1 MTEIDAQPPQEN
13 PLTNILVNVIVPV
26 LALSYL
32 SKDPDLLE
40 RLGKTVRPWHLG
52 PAKAMAVALALPIGY
67 GIWFFARHK
76 AANFFSVVGLAS
88 VALTGGLTLYLWND
102 DGTVKAHAA
111 ELFGIKEA
119 SIPLVL
125 GLAIFLSHWTKTPLL
140 NAFLY
145 SPQIFDIK
153 RIERAVR
160 ERDAEPAYARLLFS
174 STIIFASSFLVS
186 TVLNFFLALF
196 FLGDIDTRAANA
208 LEQYNAGVAKLTGW
222 GFAVIGAPVLVLL
235 FLVLWR
241 LVRSLHRITGLDTEE
256 ILLPR

>member
-1 MTEIDAQPPQEN
+1 MTEVDAKPPQEN

-40 RLGKTVRPWHLG
+40 KLGKTVRPWHLG
-52 PAKAMAVALALPIGY
+52 PVVAMVIALAFPICY
-67 GIWFFARHK
+67 GIWFFLRHK
-76 AANFFSVVGLAS
+76 KANFFSIIGLGS
-88 VALTGGLTLYLWND
+88 VLLTGGLTLYLWNK
-102 DGTVKAHAA
+102 DGTIKPHAA

-125 GLAIFLSHWTKTPLL
+125 GLAIFISHWTRTPLL

-153 RIERAVR
+153 RIEK
-160 ERDAEPAYARLLFS
+160 EIEKRDQMPAYARLLFS
-174 STIIFASSFLVS
+174 STIVFACSFLIS
-186 TVLNFFLALF
+186 TVANFFLALH
-196 FLGDIDTRAANA
+196 FLGDIDPKAEDA
-208 LEQYNAGVAKLTGW
+208 LTQYNAGVAKLTGW
-222 GFAVIGAPVLVLL
+222 GFAVIGVPILVLL
-235 FLVLWR
+235 IFVLWR
-241 LVRSLHRITGLDTEE
+241 LVGGLQKLTGLETDE